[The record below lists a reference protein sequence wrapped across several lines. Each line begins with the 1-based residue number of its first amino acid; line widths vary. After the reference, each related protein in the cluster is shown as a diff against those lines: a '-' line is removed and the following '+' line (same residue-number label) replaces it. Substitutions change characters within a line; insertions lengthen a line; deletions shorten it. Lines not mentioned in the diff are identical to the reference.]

1 MFGEGAKS
9 FTEKQKKPINGTN
22 GDVEMNGGA
31 SDESDSDE
39 DENVSVGSTSK
50 NSTSI
55 VALCVSQDG
64 KWLATADLERR
75 VEVYDLSSRKVRAA
89 PPVSLAHS
97 LLILKS
103 PSLTAPPHSPYT
115 TLRPDCSRFRPYL
128 FLLDSRT
135 HSPPHGLKQYTAP
148 LRTHLTSLPPLVP
161 TPLFIE
167 IQHSHRHSRTFIRRH
182 IRAKFL
188 EQRNR
193 RFSMG
198 CELGRKD

>member
-55 VALCVSQDG
+55 VALNVSADG

-75 VEVYDLSSRKVRAA
+75 VEVYDLSSQKVSRD
-89 PPVSLAHS
+89 PV
-97 LLILKS
+97 
-103 PSLTAPPHSPYT
+103 PSLSCA
-115 TLRPDCSRFRPYL
+115 
-128 FLLDSRT
+128 
-135 HSPPHGLKQYTAP
+135 
-148 LRTHLTSLPPLVP
+148 SL
-161 TPLFIE
+161 
-167 IQHSHRHSRTFIRRH
+167 
-182 IRAKFL
+182 
-188 EQRNR
+188 
-193 RFSMG
+193 M
-198 CELGRKD
+198 